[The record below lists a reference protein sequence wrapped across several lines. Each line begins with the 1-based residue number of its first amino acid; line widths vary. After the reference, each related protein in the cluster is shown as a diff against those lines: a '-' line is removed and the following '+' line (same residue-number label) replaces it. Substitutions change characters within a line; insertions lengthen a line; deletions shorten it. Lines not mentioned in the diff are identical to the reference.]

1 MTDRASSSGSNGNGD
16 AGKRFAKALRVQPQ
30 IARFFV
36 IGTALFSS
44 VSVATEPPVV
54 VSVTTDGVLKTRH
67 AWSPDGKTLLFVK
80 LPGSTMGLFVREA
93 DGRER
98 RLTDFA
104 SPEFDPA
111 WSPDG
116 LRVALSRDITSPNQG
131 NIDVYTMTAAGGEAK
146 RIAGDAGKLAHEESP
161 AWSPDGRSL
170 VFSSTRNDKQQLYI
184 ALAEG
189 GEARPLTADNS
200 MNAHPA
206 WSPDGRQIAFAT
218 TRWGDW
224 ELAVTDV
231 DGKETRR
238 LTESR
243 GLDDYPAWSP
253 DGKQLA
259 FVSNRQ
265 GSQGIANYEIFVLD
279 LASGAVRNVSQ
290 HSSLDQFPAWTPD
303 GRLSWVSLRGGG
315 HDIVVTEKPL
325 ASNP

>member
-1 MTDRASSSGSNGNGD
+1 MTAFL
-16 AGKRFAKALRVQPQ
+16 ATWA
-30 IARFFV
+30 
-36 IGTALFSS
+36 ALFAAT
-44 VSVATEPPVV
+44 VSPAADPPPA
-54 VSVTTDGVLKTRH
+54 VTPITIDGVLKTRH
-67 AWSPDGKTLLFVK
+67 AWSPDGKTLLYVK
-80 LPGSTMGLFVREA
+80 FPGATMGLFVREA

-116 LRVALSRDITSPNQG
+116 SRVAIARDNTSPNQG
-131 NIDVYTMTAAGGEAK
+131 NIDVYTVSAAGGDAK
-146 RIAGDAGKLAHEESP
+146 RVAGDVGKLSHEESP
-161 AWSPDGRSL
+161 SWSPDGKLL

-184 ALAEG
+184 VPAEG
-189 GEARPLTADNS
+189 GEAKPLTADNS

-218 TRWGDW
+218 SRWGDW

-231 DGKETRR
+231 EGKETRR

-253 DGKQLA
+253 DGKRLA
-259 FVSNRQ
+259 FVSNRT
-265 GSQGIANYEIFVLD
+265 GPRGIANYEVFVLD
-279 LASGAVRNVSQ
+279 LATGTVRNVSE
-290 HSSLDQFPAWTPD
+290 HSGLDQFPAWTPD

-315 HDIVVTEKPL
+315 HDIVVTDKPL
-325 ASNP
+325 GP